1 LLGHFENSTLLWRLT
16 NRGFMSRFWKG
27 FLCLFCSCC
36 FCSAKADDLDLLSR
50 AYLSNKK
57 YAKNIEVKAYLV
69 TKDQVAKVFSEDN
82 VEISQKTNKDLY
94 DQELF
99 LLVRCKNFENHQ
111 SFGTL
116 NCKFPGS
123 GTPISIEIMM
133 MPGYM
138 KFFGDSVLPMYRGIV
153 PNDENLPVITCDW
166 KSLYTM

>member
-1 LLGHFENSTLLWRLT
+1 MTREGY
-16 NRGFMSRFWKG
+16 MSRFWKS

-69 TKDQVAKVFSEDN
+69 TKDQVTKVFTEDN
-82 VEISQKTNKDLY
+82 VEINQKTNKELY
-94 DQELF
+94 GREIF
-99 LLVRCKNFENHQ
+99 LLVRCKNFGDYR

-116 NCKFPGS
+116 NCQRSDRGNLM
-123 GTPISIEIMM
+123 SIEIMM

-138 KFFGDSVLPMYRGIV
+138 KSYYDSVLPMYSGII
-153 PNDENLPVITCDW
+153 PNDENTPVISCEW
-166 KSLYTM
+166 KSLYTI

>member
-1 LLGHFENSTLLWRLT
+1 
-16 NRGFMSRFWKG
+16 MSRFWKS
-27 FLCLFCSCC
+27 FLCLFCSCY

-82 VEISQKTNKDLY
+82 VEISQKTNKELY
-94 DQELF
+94 GQELF
-99 LLVRCKNFENHQ
+99 LLVRCKNFGNHQ

-116 NCKFPGS
+116 NCKFSES

-138 KFFGDSVLPMYRGIV
+138 KSFHDSVLYIGGGSV
-153 PNDENLPVITCDW
+153 FNDNNSPLISCEW
-166 KSLYTM
+166 KRLYTI